1 MDGNDPIK
9 RQKTAAGAAGPWG
22 PNTGGCLA
30 FVYIWRLT
38 GLTGYRPGAYYM
50 SAQRLHPRDS
60 SSIAVSA
67 TAFATIVAT
76 LLFNGDAMIFSA
88 FSSLSGIMPAM
99 A

>member
-9 RQKTAAGAAGPWG
+9 RQKTAAGARALG
-22 PNTGGCLA
+22 
-30 FVYIWRLT
+30 
-38 GLTGYRPGAYYM
+38 GLTLAAVLHSSIFGDEPALRDTVRALTICPPSAYTR
-50 SAQRLHPRDS
+50 AIP

-67 TAFATIVAT
+67 TAFATTSAT